1 MNRPGVGVAVVSG
14 AGSGIGREIALALA
28 RRGRS
33 LALVGRRAAPLAR
46 VLGDSG
52 ARGLVLELDVRDAAG
67 LAAAALRVESELG
80 PVEEIVPAAGV
91 ASVAPF
97 LETPAAEF
105 EAALATNLTGVANL
119 ARAFL
124 PAMLERRRGA
134 LVALLSVASRR
145 AFPGWSAY
153 CSSKHGLLGLVEVL
167 REELAGTG
175 LRVIAVTPGATA
187 SPLWNDLPGE
197 WDRSRMIPAAEVARA
212 VLWALDADP
221 GVAVE
226 EIRLR
231 PPGGDL

>member
-1 MNRPGVGVAVVSG
+1 MNQPPVGVAVVSG

-28 RRGRS
+28 RRGRC
-33 LALVGRRAAPLAR
+33 LALVGRRAEPLSR
-46 VLGDSG
+46 VLAESG
-52 ARGLVLELDVRDAAG
+52 ARGLVLDQDVRDAGG
-67 LAAAALRVESELG
+67 LATAAIRVERELG
-80 PVEEIVPAAGV
+80 PVEEVVPAAGI

-97 LETPAAEF
+97 LATPAADF
-105 EAALATNLTGVANL
+105 EAAMATNLTGVANL

-124 PAMLERRRGA
+124 PAMLERRRGV

-153 CSSKHGLLGLVEVL
+153 CSSKFGLLGLVEVL

-175 LRVIAVTPGATA
+175 VRVVAVTPGATA
-187 SPLWNDLPGE
+187 SPLWNGLPGQ
-197 WDRSRMIPAAEVARA
+197 WDRTRMIPPAEVARA

-221 GVAVE
+221 SVAVE